1 MTRSSTIFIL
11 ILTCLFPA
19 IGQGSQVSRLLVLGD
34 SLSAAYGIPVEKGWV
49 SLLQKRLDDNPD
61 KWEVINASISG
72 DTTGGGLTRMPAAL
86 KRHQPEVVLIELG
99 GNDGLRGLSLKVMHR
114 NLLKIARMA
123 KEQGASVLLLGIR
136 LPANYGPRYGERFHR
151 VFQEVAR
158 EADVPLVDFFLE
170 GVAENLDLMQAD
182 GIHPSATAQPRI
194 LENVWAALQPI
205 IEPQHALR

>member
-1 MTRSSTIFIL
+1 M
-11 ILTCLFPA
+11 
-19 IGQGSQVSRLLVLGD
+19 LVLGD
-34 SLSAAYGIPVEKGWV
+34 SQSAAYGIPVEKGWV